1 VLVAVFEWGWVRDT
15 ISLQETV
22 VIAAFVPVMM
32 FAILFGLSMDY
43 EVFLMSSVREA
54 YVNGDDPKQA
64 VVTGLT
70 RSARVIVTAATIM
83 ICVFSSFVTNPAATV
98 KMLAFGM
105 AVAVLID
112 AFVVRLV
119 LVPAVMT
126 VLDHR
131 AWWFPHW
138 LDRMLP
144 KLSVDGTPRKPA
156 GGSGDGGD
164 DAGPSDGGGGDGGPG
179 DDPDPGSEAERELSG
194 V

>member
-1 VLVAVFEWGWVRDT
+1 VRDT

-119 LVPAVMT
+119 LVPAVLT

-138 LDRMLP
+138 LDRILP
-144 KLSVDGTPRKPA
+144 NLSVDGTPRKPA
-156 GGSGDGGD
+156 GPGSGDGGD
-164 DAGPSDGGGGDGGPG
+164 GAGPSDGGGGGGGDGDGGP
-179 DDPDPGSEAERELSG
+179 DPDPGSEAERELSG